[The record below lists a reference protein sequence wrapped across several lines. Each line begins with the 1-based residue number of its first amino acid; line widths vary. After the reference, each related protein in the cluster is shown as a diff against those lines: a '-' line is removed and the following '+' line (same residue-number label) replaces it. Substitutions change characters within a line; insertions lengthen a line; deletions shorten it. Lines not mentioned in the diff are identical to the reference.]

1 MSERGSLP
9 AFLWAQ
15 KLAESCRELEKLK
28 LPEEV
33 EKKIGSKG
41 YGRIIWTEQADFSVE
56 HKDVEAVEAIKTITV
71 NLLQNKQDP
80 LKGGPS
86 LSDSLKEKFD
96 FFAFEKDFFR

>member
-41 YGRIIWTEQADFSVE
+41 YGRIIWTE
-56 HKDVEAVEAIKTITV
+56 
-71 NLLQNKQDP
+71 
-80 LKGGPS
+80 
-86 LSDSLKEKFD
+86 
-96 FFAFEKDFFR
+96 